1 MITIIIGV
9 SRVIDYKMGEC
20 LLIFHHFLNGTAVI
34 ISKFQERALYSLVKK
49 MMTADG
55 VILVSSNLITAPMT
69 GRLFFLN
76 TKTG

>member
-9 SRVIDYKMGEC
+9 SRVIDYKMGKS

-34 ISKFQERALYSLVKK
+34 ISKFRERALYSLVKK